1 MAIWPKFDSNHWND
15 ASIIFSDL
23 KNLEKVVS
31 FIILP
36 IWVFY
41 IKITSFFLAI
51 WTNLTSN
58 QWNNTIIIITGPKNL
73 EKMVSVPIRSNSSYP
88 ATNWI
93 FDFFTWMHRVFHAV
107 FHAVF
112 NFVGNWLF
120 NEIKIVFQ
128 KFLSI
133 LLTSPLYDRFS
144 YLTIWNPPG
153 KGWAFNNW

>member
-1 MAIWPKFDSNHWND
+1 MLKKT
-15 ASIIFSDL
+15 IICNLDNVVMLLWTMIYTVLMHEMWLFSFMLLSCYQALFNLVWELNKTKYILKYYKELKPWWDL
-23 KNLEKVVS
+23 WIVTSVLEKS
-31 FIILP
+31 
-36 IWVFY
+36 
-41 IKITSFFLAI
+41 
-51 WTNLTSN
+51 
-58 QWNNTIIIITGPKNL
+58 
-73 EKMVSVPIRSNSSYP
+73 RSNSSYP
-88 ATNWI
+88 AINWI